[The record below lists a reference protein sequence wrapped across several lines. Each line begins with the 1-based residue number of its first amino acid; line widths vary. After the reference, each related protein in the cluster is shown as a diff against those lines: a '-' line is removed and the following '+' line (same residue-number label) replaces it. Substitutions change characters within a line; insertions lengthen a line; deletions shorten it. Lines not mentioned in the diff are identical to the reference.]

1 MNTTSW
7 WRGEEYFEDRDESSQ
22 ARARNCRR
30 APMGSSSHGVVV
42 AVAEGWVVGGTW
54 VLAVELPL
62 KLQTAA
68 VAILR
73 IDAQLMA
80 GM

>member
-1 MNTTSW
+1 M
-7 WRGEEYFEDRDESSQ
+7 
-22 ARARNCRR
+22 
-30 APMGSSSHGVVV
+30 GVV
-42 AVAEGWVVGGTW
+42 EGWVVGGSR

-80 GM
+80 GMWKTHWPRRVSDNGERRSKAEGCFREGRG

>member
-1 MNTTSW
+1 M
-7 WRGEEYFEDRDESSQ
+7 
-22 ARARNCRR
+22 
-30 APMGSSSHGVVV
+30 VVV
-42 AVAEGWVVGGTW
+42 EGRVVGGSR